1 MTSTANHSPDR
12 SSSPSPMTLI
22 ITAIVVVG
30 VLVVF
35 FAARSRTS
43 ADLTSET
50 GFAEAIGAPL
60 PALTTPD
67 PAIGSPAPNISAENL
82 DGDRVQVGDD
92 GVARIYG
99 FFAHWCPACQAEVP
113 VVAAWLEQDPL
124 PDGVELIAISTAVD
138 PTGPNYPPSEWF
150 EGEEWPTPVLLDS
163 QDDALSQ
170 AFGLTAFPFWVAVD
184 ANGEVVARLSGSL
197 SEADLNTLVADL
209 S

>member
-1 MTSTANHSPDR
+1 MA
-12 SSSPSPMTLI
+12 LI
-22 ITAIVVVG
+22 IAAIVVVG

-43 ADLTSET
+43 TDVSSQTA
-50 GFAEAIGAPL
+50 FAEVIGTQL
-60 PALTTPD
+60 PPLTTPD
-67 PAIGSPAPNISAENL
+67 SAIGSPAPTISAQNL
-82 DGDRVQVGDD
+82 DGDRVQIGDD

-113 VVAAWLEQDPL
+113 VVVDWLEQNPL
-124 PDGVELIAISTAVD
+124 HDGVELIAVSTAVD

-150 EGEEWPTPVLLDS
+150 EREHWPTPVLLDS

-170 AFGLTAFPFWVAVD
+170 AFGLTAFPYWVAID
-184 ANGEVVARLSGSL
+184 ADGEVVARVAGSL
-197 SEADLNTLVADL
+197 SEADLSALVASL